1 MRRFKHQLMFFGKF
15 WQINFPALNWEIVET
30 NLIQNIYILEIV
42 LLLTNNMFCYK
53 CIFLGMP
60 KFMSLVLKLVVIVYK
75 CF

>member
-42 LLLTNNMFCYK
+42 LLLTNNMFCISEY
-53 CIFLGMP
+53 LGLP
-60 KFMSLVLKLVVIVYK
+60 KYMTLVLKFVFIVYK
-75 CF
+75 PF